1 MDVGIG
7 LRGALR
13 IAAFALVAGI
23 LPAAAACSGGGGL
36 ADPQSRG
43 RLIFALD
50 DRNTI
55 LAFGSETPGV
65 VTQRRGIRDL
75 PAGERI
81 VGIDVRPADGLLYA
95 LGATS
100 RVYVVDSLGF
110 ATVVGSAPFRPG
122 LVGTA
127 FGWAVDPIGDLLR
140 ALGDSDQNL
149 RIDPAAGTAEAAPL
163 LAFGTG
169 DEHERADP
177 NVVAAAYTNAI
188 APAPGSTTLYAIESG
203 FDVLVTIPSAETGL
217 LTTVGPLGV
226 DTGPAAGFDIA
237 GDDDAAYAALRLAG
251 NSGFYRID
259 LATGEADFV
268 GGIDHVNPI
277 VGIAVAP

>member
-7 LRGALR
+7 LRGVR
-13 IAAFALVAGI
+13 IAVLVLVPAI
-23 LPAAAACSGGGGL
+23 LAAVPACSDGGGV
-36 ADPQSRG
+36 ADPVSRG
-43 RLIFALD
+43 RIIFALD

-81 VGIDVRPADGLLYA
+81 VGIDVRPADGRLYA

-127 FGWAVDPIGDLLR
+127 FGWAVDPVADQLR
-140 ALGDSDQNL
+140 ALGDSDQDL

-163 LAFGTG
+163 LAFATG

-188 APAPGSTTLYAIESG
+188 APAPGSTTLYGIESG
-203 FDVLVTIPSAETGL
+203 FDVLVTIAPETGL
-217 LTTVGPLGV
+217 LTTVGPLDA

-237 GDDDAAYAALRLAG
+237 GDDGAAYAALRQAG
-251 NSGFYRID
+251 NSLFYRID